1 MGLLLKKYFCLKTT
15 HFFLISAI
23 FVMLSFSCSNLLD
36 DTIQNDTIQRISI
49 ANADL
54 PVARVEE
61 PVFVNEGVAKNKAII
76 IRFSKPMDRQTFM
89 ESLSITD
96 PIGTNLKSFFLE
108 PQWSNNNKVVTI
120 PANEQNLIDLRGK
133 KTMDIYVTLL
143 KTCTTVDNIPL
154 QSAISDYKYRI
165 CDIVDNELPQMSAV
179 KAMFPQKDS
188 EKTVELVEGELT
200 SFNEEI
206 ICTTNHIN
214 SKLNFYVEGSDYG
227 GGEVFAHI
235 SFVRVF
241 DVNGNPVEEEQNSV
255 FYNLDSVNFL
265 GNYFNSE
272 ICLDFS
278 GEEFL
283 DGMYKIIVT
292 VADSSLLDSEDAG
305 VYYVIRDTSMAYS
318 ANALMCFETP
328 VEPQKTTI
336 SEIEYCRNRI
346 KFDYVLDDIFY
357 VSKGELEDKVY
368 KEPYTDFTYYAC
380 WGKKPDFLCEPVI
393 LEAVEE
399 ELEYPVYS
407 LPPAFKYYCDN
418 NSSEDIFL
426 QVTYVDCVGNRNSIT
441 TLIPK
446 QIEFYNYEVLEGSC
460 EETRKIRLNYAD
472 MSAGLNGLSKLEGK
486 NITALYNIYYG
497 KIEDE
502 EAPDSDF
509 STIELA
515 AELDPEL
522 EFNSK
527 YVFYIQP
534 VYDTTSQTNGQWCGQ
549 TYGPS
554 CQVIINLSDVSEELE
569 ELPPEIPEFTIEK
582 ESAGQNTGLF
592 AINIEI
598 QNFEDDVS
606 YVPCY
611 SVDDG
616 NNWIVYNSEKSESF
630 SFSGINPLRA
640 PLGKNE
646 AWDNYN
652 WQGDYFTAIENQTAD
667 YGQIT
672 AKVKLLA
679 IRGSKTSESQI
690 AELVF
695 TQEDDNIPPAQ
706 SNIVSNHDSMLSFDG
721 HSFVYNELVL
731 EDEGHAEKTFTY
743 YYMPYNEVWGNNLF
757 IAQDQQIEMLPCG
770 TSVIASSAYRGEKG
784 ALYSLNP
791 VIPVNGLKD
800 GKYMFFA
807 KISDTYGNYRFI
819 TLGKANVGTFKN
831 KLEVQYDIKNKNF
844 ISRLPLES
852 SEKLDKNMINIQFW
866 KIDEAL
872 WDNYYDKQ
880 NELQVCETINSNG
893 KSVLYNQTKKEHY
906 TTEYQYLLES
916 GQPEKKIKKRIF
928 QKELQTGIFYRF
940 TMQGYNQHEYD
951 GSSGVNVRY
960 GMPYNDNPVKEN
972 IVPLVPGES
981 EYDLCTEETVSNT
994 VYYYLAA
1001 PNDNMKN
1008 FKASFFKN
1016 TASPRSNYPYI
1027 VNVISSLRDLG
1038 NDIDEWE
1045 RRGKLVATHYYNPD
1059 STDLRNN
1066 KAFNDT
1072 LASEYM
1078 NACTDKGLVYYAAI
1092 VHFAD
1097 NSSVISNVYQ
1107 MQN

>member
-1 MGLLLKKYFCLKTT
+1 M
-15 HFFLISAI
+15 S
-23 FVMLSFSCSNLLD
+23 VFSCSNFMD
-36 DTIQNDTIQRISI
+36 ETIQNDSIQKISI
-49 ANADL
+49 ASDDL
-54 PVARVEE
+54 PTARVEE

-96 PIGTNLKSFFLE
+96 PIGTNLKSYFLE
-108 PQWSNNNKVVTI
+108 PQWSNNNKMVTI

-143 KTCTTVDNIPL
+143 KTCMTVDGIPL

-165 CDIVDNELPQMSAV
+165 CDMVDNELPQITSV
-179 KAMFPQKDS
+179 KAMLPQDF
-188 EKTVELVEGELT
+188 EEAAELIEGELT
-200 SFNEEI
+200 VENEAL
-206 ICTTNHIN
+206 ICSTNHIN

-235 SFVRVF
+235 QYARVN
-241 DVNGNPVEEEQNSV
+241 DVNGNPVEEEPTSL
-255 FYNLDSVNFL
+255 FYKLDSVNFL
-265 GNYFNSE
+265 GNYFEPE
-272 ICLDFS
+272 ICLDLS

-283 DGMYKIIVT
+283 DGMYKILVT
-292 VADSSLLDSEDAG
+292 VADSSLLDSENAG
-305 VYYVIRDTSMAYS
+305 VYYVIRDTAMAYS
-318 ANALMCFETP
+318 ANALICFEAP
-328 VEPQKTTI
+328 VDSEKTTI

-346 KFDYVLDDIFY
+346 KFDYVLDDVFY
-357 VSKGELEDKVY
+357 VSRDDPEEAVY
-368 KEPYTDFTYYAC
+368 KQSYTDFTYLAC
-380 WGKKPDFLCEPVI
+380 WGKKLDSLCEPVI
-393 LEAVEE
+393 LEADSEE
-399 ELEYPVYS
+399 QEQPVYS

-418 NSSEDIFL
+418 NVNEDIFL
-426 QVTYVDCVGNRNSIT
+426 QVIFVDSVGNKNSIT

-446 QIEFYNYEVLEGSC
+446 QIEFYNYEVLEGSQ
-460 EETRKIRLNYAD
+460 EETRKIKLNYAD
-472 MSAGLNGLSKLEGK
+472 MSTGLAGLSKLEGK
-486 NITALYNIYYG
+486 DITALSKIYYG
-497 KIEDE
+497 KIEEQEKDTE
-502 EAPDSDF
+502 IDF
-509 STIELA
+509 STLELT
-515 AELDPEL
+515 ESLDPEI
-522 EFNSK
+522 EFDSK
-527 YVFYIQP
+527 YVFYIQS
-534 VYDTTSQTNGQWCGQ
+534 VYDTASQTNGQWCGQ
-549 TYGPS
+549 TFGPS
-554 CQVIINLSDVSEELE
+554 CMVIVDLSELSEEEE
-569 ELPPEIPEFTIEK
+569 ELLPEVPEFTIAK

-592 AINIEI
+592 IINIEI
-598 QNFEDDVS
+598 ENLEEDVS
-606 YVPCY
+606 YVPCF
-611 SVDDG
+611 STDG
-616 NNWIVYNSEKSESF
+616 GQNWIYYNSEKSESF
-630 SFSGINPLRA
+630 SFLVINPLRA

-652 WQGDYFTAIENQTAD
+652 WQGDYFTAIDNQTAD
-667 YGQIT
+667 YGEVT

-679 IRGSKTSESQI
+679 IRGNTTSESKV

-706 SNIVSNHDSMLSFDG
+706 SNIVSNHDSILSFDG
-721 HSFVYNELVL
+721 HSFVYDGLVL
-731 EDEGHAEKTFTY
+731 EDEGHAKKTFTY

-757 IAQDQQIEMLPCG
+757 VAQDTQIEMLPFG
-770 TSVIASSAYRGEKG
+770 TSVIASSASRGEKG

-807 KISDTYGNYRFI
+807 KVSDTYGNYRFI
-819 TLGKANVGTFKN
+819 TLGKASIGTFKN
-831 KLEVQYDIKNKNF
+831 KLEVQYDTKNKNF
-844 ISRLPLES
+844 ISRLPIEP
-852 SEKLDKNMINIQFW
+852 SEKLDKNMINVQFW
-866 KIDEAL
+866 KKDDAL

-880 NELQVCETINSNG
+880 NELQACETINSNG
-893 KSVLYNQTKKEHY
+893 KTVLYNQTKKDHY
-906 TTEYQYLLES
+906 TTEYQYLSLDDQE
-916 GQPEKKIKKRIF
+916 EKKIKKRSF

-951 GSSGVNVRY
+951 GSSGVNIRY
-960 GMPYNDNPVKEN
+960 GMPYNDNPVKETV
-972 IVPLVPGES
+972 VPLVPGET

-1001 PNDNMKN
+1001 PNDNLKG

-1045 RRGKLVATHYYNPD
+1045 RRGKLVATHYYDPD
-1059 STDLRNN
+1059 STDSRYN

-1078 NACTDKGLVYYAAI
+1078 SACVDKGLVYYAAV

-1107 MQN
+1107 LQN